1 MTTVEQINQQV
12 QKLPEP
18 FQREILNFVEF
29 LTLKFFKRDPR
40 QDDLLWSQFSL
51 TEAMRDLEN
60 EDSPSYNES
69 DLKEK
74 WQ

>member
-12 QKLPEP
+12 QKLPEA

-29 LTLKFFKRDPR
+29 LTLKFFKKSPR
-40 QDDLLWSQFSL
+40 QDDLSWSQFSL
-51 TEAMRDLEN
+51 NAAMRDLEN
-60 EDSPSYNES
+60 EDSPRYDES

-74 WQ
+74 